1 MTKLFLLIFTVLLVT
16 SCARDSTLRGHGSLV
31 TFGLHYTYQ
40 PGQVVALLPLVNSER
55 KSANDLI
62 TSRFAANLTSIGFSV
77 LSPEKVKQA
86 AAKAKINLVNIP
98 SDTQLAS
105 LGKSLGVRII
115 IVGTY
120 SCLQNAT
127 ADSEE
132 AIAIL
137 SVRFLDTASG
147 ETLISASTHADG
159 VTPAT
164 RALALVIRSNA
175 MQDLFRKGI
184 DSYNQKNY
192 AEAITRFSTLIAMDP
207 KRIEAYHNRGASYL
221 KTGDYQKALADYD
234 QALAVLAEKEGVAPG
249 SFSPSS
255 QEEQPERAGL
265 LFGRGIVLV
274 QSGKPAAAIAD
285 FTKALDA
292 GYDPATI
299 HANLG
304 NAHFKLKELNN
315 SLVEYGKAIKA
326 DPTRP
331 DFYYQRGLVLEE
343 VNTLNASKDFSKAIS
358 LDHRYPQALAAR
370 GRANMKLGNPADAI
384 KDYTQA
390 LEYDPG
396 NEEYLTGRGAAFFQT
411 GDYDSAIK
419 DYSDAIAANSTYYQA
434 YLGRAVSCAAK
445 GDDTCAA
452 KDFDTVLSSGT
463 VASGTAYLEAG
474 IFQAKQGQYRE
485 AITNFNKAIETA
497 GKDGVVYS
505 NRGKTL
511 QMMGSYRDAALDFSQ
526 SLELRADNPQ
536 DYFNRGYSNMQNGG
550 YPQAIDDFNKAA
562 KLDPNY
568 APIFSNRGYAYQKS
582 GNFDQAISD
591 YSLALGLT
599 KPGQSATSYRYRYPD
614 AGLNQVAGSF
624 QPFFMYYNRGLSYLA
639 SGKYRPALED
649 FNTAS
654 ELAPQSAEVFANRGL
669 ANQQIGQIEQAQADY
684 KRAIEL
690 DGRLADAYFGR
701 GSLSEQS
708 GNIPAAISDYTKVI
722 DIKPDF
728 ARAYYSRGLLRT
740 QLNIGEPGMTDIK
753 AAARMNLQ
761 EAKDYL
767 LTRGVDW

>member
-1 MTKLFLLIFTVLLVT
+1 MTRLFLLIFTVLLLT

-40 PGQVVALLPLVNSER
+40 PGQAVALLPLVNSER

-86 AAKAKINLVNIP
+86 AAKAKINLLNIP
-98 SDTQLAS
+98 SDAQLAS

-115 IVGTY
+115 VVGTY

-137 SVRFLDTASG
+137 SARFLDTASG

-164 RALALVIRSNA
+164 RALALVIRSNT
-175 MQDLFRKGI
+175 MRDLFRKGI

-192 AEAITRFSTLIAMDP
+192 AEAIARFSTLIAMDP

-221 KTGDYQKALADYD
+221 KTGDYKKALADYD
-234 QALAVLAEKEGVAPG
+234 QALAVLAETEGAAPG
-249 SFSPSS
+249 SFSPST
-255 QEEQPERAGL
+255 QEEQSERAGL
-265 LFGRGIVLV
+265 LFGRGIVLI

-285 FTKALDA
+285 FTQALAA

-326 DPTRP
+326 DRTRA

-343 VNTLNASKDFSKAIS
+343 VNMLNASKDFSKAIS

-370 GRANMKLGNPADAI
+370 GRANLKLGNPADAI

-396 NEEYLTGRGAAFFQT
+396 NVEYLTGRGAAFFQA
-411 GDYDSAIK
+411 GDYDRAIK
-419 DYSDAIAANSTYYQA
+419 DYSAAIAANPTYYQA
-434 YLGRAVSCAAK
+434 FLGRAVSCAAK

-452 KDFDTVLSSGT
+452 KDFNTVLSSGT
-463 VASGTAYLEAG
+463 VASGSAYLEAG

-505 NRGKTL
+505 NRGKAL
-511 QMMGSYRDAALDFSQ
+511 QMMGSYRDAAVDFSQ

-536 DYFNRGYSNMQNGG
+536 DYFNRGYANMQNGG

-562 KLDPNY
+562 KLDPGY
-568 APIFSNRGYAYQKS
+568 APTFSNRGYAYQNM
-582 GNFDQAISD
+582 GNYPQAIDD
-591 YSLALGLT
+591 YSRALTL
-599 KPGQSATSYRYRYPD
+599 KSEKSQSSYRHQYPD
-614 AGLNQVAGSF
+614 PKLTEATEAF
-624 QPFFMYYNRGLSYLA
+624 HPFFISYNRGVSYMA
-639 SGKYRPALED
+639 SGNNRAAIED
-649 FNTAS
+649 FSAAI
-654 ELAPQSAEVFANRGL
+654 ELNPQSAEAFAKRG
-669 ANQQIGQIEQAQADY
+669 AASQQIGDMDGALADFNHS
-684 KRAIEL
+684 IEL
-690 DGRLADAYFGR
+690 DPRLAEAYFGR
-701 GSLSEQS
+701 GALKEQV
-708 GNIPAAISDYTKVI
+708 GNASAAIADYTKAI
-722 DIKPDF
+722 DIMPDF
-728 ARAYYSRGLLRT
+728 AQAYFNRGLLRVQMNLVDAGT
-740 QLNIGEPGMTDIK
+740 TDIK
-753 AAARMNLQ
+753 GAARMNLEQ
-761 EAKDYL
+761 AKDYL
-767 LTRGVDW
+767 LTRGADW

>member
-1 MTKLFLLIFTVLLVT
+1 MIRPFLLIFAVLLLT
-16 SCARDSTLRGHGSLV
+16 SCASDSSLRGHGSLV
-31 TFGLHYTYQ
+31 TFGLNYTYE

-55 KSANDLI
+55 TSFNDLV
-62 TSRFAANLTSIGFSV
+62 TNRFADQLTAVGFSV
-77 LSPEKVKQA
+77 LSPEKVTQA
-86 AAKAKINLVNIP
+86 AAKAKINLLTIP
-98 SDTQLAS
+98 SDAQLAS
-105 LGKSLGVRII
+105 LGKALGVRVL
-115 IVGTY
+115 IVGSY

-127 ADSEE
+127 GEGEE

-137 SVRFLDTASG
+137 SARFQDAASG

-175 MQDLFRKGI
+175 MRDLFRKGI

-192 AEAITRFSTLIAMDP
+192 AEAITRFSTLITMDP
-207 KRIEAYHNRGASYL
+207 NRIEAYHNRGASYL
-221 KTGDYQKALADYD
+221 KTGDYKNALADYD
-234 QALAVLAEKEGVAPG
+234 RALALLEKREGAVQG

-255 QEEQPERAGL
+255 QEAQSERAGL

-274 QSGKPAAAIAD
+274 QSGKPEAAVAD
-285 FTKALDA
+285 FTKALAA

-299 HANLG
+299 YANLG
-304 NAHFKLKELNN
+304 NARFKMKEFNN
-315 SLVEYGKAIKA
+315 ALIEYGKAIKA
-326 DPTRP
+326 DSTRA

-370 GRANMKLGNPADAI
+370 GRANLKLGKQADAI
-384 KDYTQA
+384 RDYTQA
-390 LEYDPG
+390 IGYEPG
-396 NEEYLTGRGAAFFQT
+396 NCEYLAGRGAAFFQA
-411 GDYDSAIK
+411 GDYDRAIN
-419 DYSDAIAANSTYYQA
+419 DYSDALAANPTYYQA

-452 KDFDTVLSSGT
+452 KDFNTVLSSGA
-463 VASGTAYLEAG
+463 VVSGTAYLEAG

-485 AITNFNKAIETA
+485 AINIFSKAIETA

-505 NRGKTL
+505 NRGKAL
-511 QMMGSYRDAALDFSQ
+511 QMMGSYRDAALDFSR

-550 YPQAIDDFNKAA
+550 YRQAIEDFDKAA
-562 KLDPNY
+562 RLDPNY
-568 APIFSNRGYAYQKS
+568 APTFSNRGYAYQKN
-582 GNFDQAISD
+582 GNYDQAISD
-591 YSLALGLT
+591 YSLALGLI
-599 KPGQSATSYRYRYPD
+599 KSDQKESSYRYRYPD
-614 AGLNQVAGSF
+614 AQLSQTAGSF
-624 QPFFMYYNRGLSYLA
+624 QPFFIYYNRGVSYLA

-649 FNTAS
+649 FDTAI
-654 ELAPQSAEVFANRGL
+654 ELNPQSGEAFANRGL
-669 ANQQIGQIEQAQADY
+669 ANQQVGALERARADY

-690 DGRLADAYFGR
+690 DNRLAEAYFGR

-708 GNIPAAISDYTKVI
+708 GNLPAAIADYTKVI

-728 ARAYYSRGLLRT
+728 SRAYYSRGLLRT
-740 QLNIGEPGMTDIK
+740 QINIIAPGMTDIK

-767 LTRGVDW
+767 LTRGVEW